1 MDSISVEAYAKI
13 NIGLDVR
20 GIRDDG
26 YHDVRMVMQTIDI
39 CDTVI
44 LKKRDDGIITVESD
58 SDRIPSGS
66 DNLAYKAAEEF
77 KNEFNSEFSEE
88 FEDWDFGVDIIIQK
102 RIPVEAGLG
111 GGSADAAA
119 VLKGMNILFN
129 TGLSRD
135 RLMQIG
141 ARVGSDVPYCIFGW
155 TAYAGGRGEKIKPL
169 LGFPKTHLVIVKPLD
184 LGISTAK
191 AYGALDNEES
201 LYHPDID
208 GLVDALHEAAPISDI
223 VGYMGNTFEDVMV
236 REHPVIGKI
245 KASLEENGALRS
257 LMSGSGPSVYGIFKD
272 EESAANCADAM
283 RKKYSDAEV
292 FLTKIR

>member
-39 CDTVI
+39 CDTII
-44 LKKRDDGIITVESD
+44 LKKREDSVITVVSD
-58 SDRIPSGS
+58 NDKIPSGS

-77 KNEFNSEFSEE
+77 RNEFNSEFSDE
-88 FEDWDFGVDIIIQK
+88 FDDWEFGVDIIIQK
-102 RIPVEAGLG
+102 RIPVSAGLG

-141 ARVGSDVPYCIFGW
+141 SRVGSDVPFCIFGW
-155 TAYAGGRGEKIKPL
+155 TAYAGGRGEKINPL
-169 LGFPKTHLVIVKPLD
+169 LGFPKTHLVIVKPID

-191 AYGALDNEES
+191 AYSALDNEES
-201 LYHPDID
+201 LYHPEID
-208 GLVDALHEAAPISDI
+208 SLVDALHEAAPIEDI
-223 VGYMGNTFEDVMV
+223 VGYMGNTFERVMV
-236 REHPVIGKI
+236 REHPVIGEI
-245 KASLEENGALRS
+245 KTALEENGALRS

-272 EESAANCADAM
+272 EESAKKCADAM
-283 RKKYSDAEV
+283 KERFKDAEV

>member
-39 CDTVI
+39 CDTII
-44 LKKRDDGIITVESD
+44 LKKREDGVITVVSD
-58 SDRIPSGS
+58 NDKIPSGS
-66 DNLAYKAAEEF
+66 DNLVYKAAEEF
-77 KNEFNSEFSEE
+77 RNEFNSEFSDE

-102 RIPVEAGLG
+102 RIPVSAGLG

-141 ARVGSDVPYCIFGW
+141 TRVGSDVPFCIFGW
-155 TAYAGGRGEKIKPL
+155 TEFAGGRGEKITPL
-169 LGFPKTHLVIVKPLD
+169 LGFPKTHIVIVKPLA

-191 AYGALDNEES
+191 AYSILDNEES
-201 LYHPDID
+201 LYHPEID
-208 GLVDALHEAAPISDI
+208 SLVDALHEAAPIEEI
-223 VGYMGNTFEDVMV
+223 VGYMGNTFERVMV
-236 REHPVIGKI
+236 REHPVIGEI
-245 KASLEENGALRS
+245 KTALEENGALRS

-272 EESAANCADAM
+272 EKSAVKCADAM
-283 RKKYSDAEV
+283 RERFKDSEV

>member
-39 CDTVI
+39 CDMII
-44 LKKRDDGIITVESD
+44 LKKREDSVITVVSD
-58 SDRIPSGS
+58 NDKIPSGS

-77 KNEFNSEFSEE
+77 RNEFNSEFSDE
-88 FEDWDFGVDIIIQK
+88 FDDWEFGVDIIIQK
-102 RIPVEAGLG
+102 RIPVSAGLG

-141 ARVGSDVPYCIFGW
+141 TRVGSDVPFCIFGW
-155 TAYAGGRGEKIKPL
+155 TAYAGGRGEKINPL
-169 LGFPKTHLVIVKPLD
+169 LGFPKTHLVIVKPID

-191 AYGALDNEES
+191 AYSALDSEES
-201 LYHPDID
+201 LYHPEID
-208 GLVDALHEAAPISDI
+208 SLVDALHEAAPIEEI
-223 VGYMGNTFEDVMV
+223 VGYMGNTFERVMV
-236 REHPVIGKI
+236 REHPVIGDI
-245 KASLEENGALRS
+245 KTALEENGALRS

-272 EESAANCADAM
+272 EESAAECADAM
-283 RKKYSDAEV
+283 KERFKDAEV

>member
-26 YHDVRMVMQTIDI
+26 YHDVRMVMQTIDV
-39 CDTVI
+39 CDTII
-44 LKKRDDGIITVESD
+44 LKKREDSVITVVSD
-58 SDRIPSGS
+58 NDNIPSGS

-77 KNEFNSEFSEE
+77 RNEFNSEFSDE
-88 FEDWDFGVDIIIQK
+88 FDDWDFGGDIVIQK
-102 RIPVEAGLG
+102 RIPVSAGLG

-141 ARVGSDVPYCIFGW
+141 SRVGSDVPFCIFGW
-155 TAYAGGRGEKIKPL
+155 TAYAGGRGEKISPL
-169 LGFPKTHLVIVKPLD
+169 LGFPKMHLVIVKPVD
-184 LGISTAK
+184 FGISTAK
-191 AYGALDNEES
+191 AYSALDKEES
-201 LYHPDID
+201 LYHPEID
-208 GLVDALHEAAPISDI
+208 SLVDALHEAAPIEEI
-223 VGYMGNTFEDVMV
+223 VGYMGNTFERVIL
-236 REHPVIGKI
+236 REHPIIGDI
-245 KASLEENGALRS
+245 KTALEENGALRS

-272 EESAANCADAM
+272 EESAAKCADAM
-283 RKKYSDAEV
+283 RKRFNDAEV